1 MRVRLPPP
9 SITAP
14 LQGYLQELASALN
27 GLPNVSAYTGTT
39 PEGRV
44 IGTRGDLAIEM
55 DSVYSVDSSAQPA
68 AWWVNLNAPGV
79 ESAVS
84 WHQVRVL

>member
-1 MRVRLPPP
+1 MRIRQPP
-9 SITAP
+9 SS
-14 LQGYLQELASALN
+14 ASAYGAYLGEIAAALN
-27 GLPNVSAYTGTT
+27 ALPNVSSYTGIT

-44 IGTRGDLAIEM
+44 IGTRGDLAIE
-55 DSVYSVDSSAQPA
+55 VDSAFSLDATAQPA

-79 ESAVS
+79 ESALS

>member
-1 MRVRLPPP
+1 MRIRQPP
-9 SITAP
+9 SGASSF
-14 LQGYLQELASALN
+14 GAYLGEIAAALN
-27 GLPNVSAYTGTT
+27 ALPNVSSYTGNT

-44 IGTRGDLAIEM
+44 IGTRGDLAIQV
-55 DSVYSVDSSAQPA
+55 DSVFSLDSVTAPA

-79 ESAVS
+79 ESALS